1 MNPFISVVI
10 PTHNRKHNVL
20 EAIKSAFG
28 EEPKN
33 YEVIVVDDGSTDG
46 TVEYLE
52 SLDLPIRIIR
62 KENGGVST
70 ARNAGIKE
78 AKGKYIA
85 FLDSDDLWLPGILQ
99 AQSDYLESHPTIPLV
114 YVDQYIDLQG
124 KRIDVTRFTMKKLTH
139 EEMSKFD
146 LPGFAKS
153 PPIHISSIM
162 VRKSIFDEVG
172 YFNEE
177 LRIHEDTDM
186 WNRISEKYEL
196 GYIEKPLSV
205 FRWEQDP
212 EHLLKPSAR
221 KEFMSEGRKYM
232 KLYEDRRKDRKLT
245 EREKEAIKKSYH
257 RMELLEQL
265 IESREKEEITEEAF
279 NEKRQEL
286 FNN

>member
-1 MNPFISVVI
+1 MKPLISVII
-10 PTHNRKHNVL
+10 PTYNRKHIVVD
-20 EAIKSAFG
+20 AIRSAI
-28 EEPKN
+28 EQEPKN

-52 SLDLPIRIIR
+52 FLNLPIKIIR
-62 KENGGVST
+62 KENGGVSS
-70 ARNAGIKE
+70 ARNAGIKQ
-78 AKGKYIA
+78 AMGKYIA
-85 FLDSDDLWLPGILQ
+85 FLDSDDLWLPGILK
-99 AQSDYLESHPTIPLV
+99 AQSDYLESNPLIPLV
-114 YVDQYIDLQG
+114 YVDQHIDLQG

-146 LPGFAKS
+146 LPGFAQS

-172 YFNEE
+172 YFNEG

-212 EHLLKPSAR
+212 DHLLKPSAR

-232 KLYEDRRKDRKLT
+232 KLYEDRRKDRELT

-257 RMELLEQL
+257 RMEQLDQL
-265 IESREKEEITEEAF
+265 IELREKAEITEEEF
-279 NEKRQEL
+279 DQKRQNL